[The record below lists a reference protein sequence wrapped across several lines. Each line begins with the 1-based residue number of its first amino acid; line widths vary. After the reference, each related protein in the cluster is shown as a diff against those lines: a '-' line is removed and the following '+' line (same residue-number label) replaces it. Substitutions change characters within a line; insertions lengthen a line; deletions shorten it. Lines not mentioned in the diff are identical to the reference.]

1 MKNEK
6 KTKPLAWIIGTI
18 LFAIVVCFFVILVQ
32 LAGGGHYQDVSFG
45 EVIIKCGSPILLIS
59 YALKMKLAKKD
70 AANNRMAN
78 LNKTSIKKNENRTN

>member
-6 KTKPLAWIIGTI
+6 KTFSLDNWHNFI
-18 LFAIVVCFFVILVQ
+18 AIVVCFLVILAQ

-45 EVIIKCGSPILLIS
+45 EVIIKSGSPILLIS
-59 YALKMKLAKKD
+59 YALKMKLEKKD

-78 LNKTSIKKNENRTN
+78 LNKTSIKKNEK